1 MLRDSWELRSRT
13 WAPSAIEGENRDPSH
28 DAQKIHELTLVDL
41 DGVSGGRKDGGGP
54 TVGKVFLTFRFDTV
68 FTSK

>member
-1 MLRDSWELRSRT
+1 MIR
-13 WAPSAIEGENRDPSH
+13 PN

>member
-1 MLRDSWELRSRT
+1 MRVMVTGAAGYLGRIIATRL
-13 WAPSAIEGENRDPSH
+13 AAN
-28 DAQKIHELTLVDL
+28 HELTLVDL

>member
-1 MLRDSWELRSRT
+1 LIRPNDEK
-13 WAPSAIEGENRDPSH
+13 
-28 DAQKIHELTLVDL
+28 KIQELTLVDL
-41 DGVSGGRKDGGGP
+41 DSVPGGRKDGGGP

>member
-1 MLRDSWELRSRT
+1 MAGNFGP
-13 WAPSAIEGENRDPSH
+13 APGRHRQSKEKTVIRPN